1 MDFKQIAARFEHAES
16 GTDAFKAFY
25 KDAFELMKA
34 DPDNAGLYFV
44 VAVAGHSYV
53 RAYED
58 QGVTP
63 EFADAAKAT
72 LAGLN
77 AKLLRALAS
86 DPQERL
92 RLLGEVANEYEWN
105 VSGF

>member
-1 MDFKQIAARFEHAES
+1 MNFKQIAASFEHAES

-25 KDAFELMKA
+25 KESFELMKA
-34 DPDNAGLYFV
+34 DPENAGLYFV
-44 VAVAGHSYV
+44 VAVAAHSYV

-77 AKLLRALAS
+77 AKLLHALAS
-86 DPQERL
+86 EPAERL
-92 RLLGEVANEYEWN
+92 KLLGEVANEYEWS